1 MVWTTK
7 PPLGTPLDWTHPL
20 NSGLDAFWVF
30 NEGSGDIVN
39 DLSGN
44 NNTGTLTNM
53 AFPSTPTS
61 GWNPGRLGPA
71 IVFDGLDDYISTLY
85 IPSSGNKTIAYWA
98 KWSSFGDYDASGV
111 NDSANHRL
119 YLGTAYGNVYFAI
132 GNSYKG
138 AVLHNMSYG
147 KWYHYALVVGET
159 IGTVYINGIPID
171 SMIYSQTGTS
181 TLPLYIGAVNNL
193 TGAANH
199 QALMIDEFRA
209 WNRILSESELLEL
222 INNPYG
228 MFLDTGCPPISC
240 SLNVS

>member
-20 NSGLDAFWVF
+20 NSGLDAFWLF
-30 NEGSGDIVN
+30 NEGMGDIVN

-44 NNTGTLTNM
+44 GNTGTLTNM
-53 AFPSTPTS
+53 VVPSTPTS

-85 IPSSGNKTIAYWA
+85 IPPLGNKTIAYWA
-98 KWSSFGDYDASGV
+98 KWLSFGDYDASGV
-111 NDSANHRL
+111 NDGANHRL
-119 YLGTAYGNVYFAI
+119 YLGTSYGNVYLGI
-132 GNSYKG
+132 GNSSK
-138 AVLHNMSYG
+138 AIVLHGLKIGN
-147 KWYHYALVVGET
+147 WYHYALVMDET
-159 IGTVYINGIPID
+159 QGTVYINGVLTD
-171 SMIYSQTGTS
+171 SMTYSQIGTS
-181 TLPLYIGAVNNL
+181 TLPLCIGAVNRP
-193 TGAANH
+193 TVFANH
-199 QALMIDEFRA
+199 QIIMMDEFRA

-222 INNPYG
+222 ETNPYG